1 MQFHFFSLDCPFV
14 VGSNLLRSALE
25 SFLKA
30 ASIRET
36 EKLRTTIIR
45 ETERLRIK
53 IPFLTARGGEKMKE
67 QITSTI
73 FFRRIPN
80 GKMQCEAYPEH
91 ST

>member
-53 IPFLTARGGEKMKE
+53 IPFLTARGG
-67 QITSTI
+67 
-73 FFRRIPN
+73 
-80 GKMQCEAYPEH
+80 GKDEGTNHKHCILQAH
-91 ST
+91 TQR